1 MKSNNNNN
9 NNFTSRHRLL
19 RIAMLGL
26 VAAISTSLIIIP
38 SQMLLQQADAQHA
51 DTYRVRFIQVKVLN
65 THEGFL
71 SGDGEYKL
79 WGGANGKQIF
89 LDTCTP
95 PAGKADCDGAMN
107 DVSKNEVVKLP
118 ASKYVDVVVGPGGI
132 LNVGA
137 YGFEED
143 WGGWVKSTPPAWAQR
158 YCNVASSICNYWDF
172 TSRAANWIGD
182 KLNANDKL
190 GVVEVAYKVPDYP
203 AGSITV
209 TSKTRDYQLTFSIEK
224 IGGSILPQL
233 PPLTR
238 QQG

>member
-1 MKSNNNNN
+1 MKSKN
-9 NNFTSRHRLL
+9 NNFTSRHRFLG
-19 RIAMLGL
+19 IAMLGL
-26 VAAISTSLIIIP
+26 VAAISASLIVVP
-38 SQMLLQQADAQHA
+38 SQMLLQGADAQRA

-71 SGDGEYKL
+71 SGDGEFKL

-95 PAGKADCDGAMN
+95 APGKFDCDGRMN

-118 ASKYVDVVVGPGGI
+118 ASKYVDVVVPRGGI

-143 WGGWVKSTPPAWAQR
+143 WGGWVKTTPPAWAQR
-158 YCNVASSICNYWDF
+158 YCDIVSSICNYWDIA
-172 TSRAANWIGD
+172 SRAANWIGD
-182 KLNANDKL
+182 KLNANEKL
-190 GVVEVAYKVPDYP
+190 GVVEVAYKVPNYP
-203 AGSITV
+203 QGSITV

-224 IGGSILPQL
+224 IGGIVL
-233 PPLTR
+233 PPPLAR
-238 QQG
+238 Q

>member
-1 MKSNNNNN
+1 MKSNNNRN
-9 NNFTSRHRLL
+9 NNFTGGHRLFG
-19 RIAMLGL
+19 IAMMGL
-26 VAAISTSLIIIP
+26 VAAISASLIVP
-38 SQMLLQQADAQHA
+38 SQMLLQGADAQRA

-71 SGDGEYKL
+71 SGDGEFKL

-95 PAGKADCDGAMN
+95 APGKFDCDGRMN

-118 ASKYVDVVVGPGGI
+118 ASKYVDVVVPRGGI
-132 LNVGA
+132 LNIGA

-143 WGGWVKSTPPAWAQR
+143 WGGWVKTTPPAWAQR
-158 YCNVASSICNYWDF
+158 YCNIVSSICNYWDI

-182 KLNANDKL
+182 TLNANDKL
-190 GVVEVAYKVPDYP
+190 GVVEIAYKVPNYP
-203 AGSITV
+203 QGSITV

-224 IGGSILPQL
+224 IGGIVLS

-238 QQG
+238 Q